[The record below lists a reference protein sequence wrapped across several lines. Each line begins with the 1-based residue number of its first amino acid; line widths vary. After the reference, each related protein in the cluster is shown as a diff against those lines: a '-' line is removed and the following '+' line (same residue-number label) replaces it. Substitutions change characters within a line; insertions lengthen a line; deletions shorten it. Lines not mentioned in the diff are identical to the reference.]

1 MARLDR
7 AVPEKSKRS
16 AAARLARTAPSG
28 SSADEIQMPKRANVK
43 RVTQSRR
50 RPAAAAVPP
59 RDLNVIAAGLL
70 QDMATIQTSER
81 SRFGYKRAAKVLA
94 AGLDRSI
101 ADLLEE
107 GTLRDVPFLGAAT
120 ERIVRELVTTGASA
134 TVDRAVAAS
143 PHRSDVEKR
152 RRFRRAYLSRHA
164 LRLAFD
170 APLPASIVSAA
181 QYRGDLQMHS
191 TWSDGVETIASLA
204 GAALTL
210 GWARIGMTDHSYGL
224 PIAGG
229 MSMEAAKRQHREIDD
244 VNQEFAGRVRVYKG
258 VEANILA
265 DGSLDLQESERG
277 IFEYVIASPHSLLR
291 RDTDQTAR
299 MIGAVRQRG
308 VAILGHPQGRMYN
321 SRPGVSADW
330 DRVFEE
336 AAGRGVAIELDGN
349 WHRQDID
356 YELASR
362 ALEAGCLFALDSDAH
377 SLPELPFTDYAIAH
391 ARLARIPADRVVNC
405 WGEQRFDGWLASRR
419 M

>member
-1 MARLDR
+1 
-7 AVPEKSKRS
+7 
-16 AAARLARTAPSG
+16 
-28 SSADEIQMPKRANVK
+28 
-43 RVTQSRR
+43 
-50 RPAAAAVPP
+50 
-59 RDLNVIAAGLL
+59 
-70 QDMATIQTSER
+70 
-81 SRFGYKRAAKVLA
+81 
-94 AGLDRSI
+94 
-101 ADLLEE
+101 
-107 GTLRDVPFLGAAT
+107 
-120 ERIVRELVTTGASA
+120 
-134 TVDRAVAAS
+134 
-143 PHRSDVEKR
+143 
-152 RRFRRAYLSRHA
+152 
-164 LRLAFD
+164 
-170 APLPASIVSAA
+170 
-181 QYRGDLQMHS
+181 
-191 TWSDGVETIASLA
+191 
-204 GAALTL
+204 
-210 GWARIGMTDHSYGL
+210 
-224 PIAGG
+224 

-405 WGEQRFDGWLASRR
+405 WDEQRFDGWLASRR

>member
-1 MARLDR
+1 
-7 AVPEKSKRS
+7 
-16 AAARLARTAPSG
+16 
-28 SSADEIQMPKRANVK
+28 MPKRANVK

-50 RPAAAAVPP
+50 RSPASAAPAPDP
-59 RDLNVIAAGLL
+59 NIIAAGLL
-70 QDMATIQTSER
+70 QDMAIIQTSER

-94 AGLDRSI
+94 AGLDRSV
-101 ADLLEE
+101 AELVEE

-120 ERIVRELVTTGASA
+120 ERIVRELIATGSSA
-134 TVDRAVAAS
+134 LVARAVAAS
-143 PHRSDVEKR
+143 PQRADVEKR
-152 RRFRRAYLSRHA
+152 RKFLRASLRRYA

-170 APLPASIVSAA
+170 MALPPAIVSAA
-181 QYRGDLQMHS
+181 RYRGDLQMHS

-204 GAALTL
+204 GAALAL
-210 GWARIGMTDHSYGL
+210 GWTRIGVTDHSYGL

-229 MSMEAAKRQHREIDD
+229 MSMDAAKRQHREIDE

-265 DGSLDLQESERG
+265 DGSLDLQEPERRV
-277 IFEYVIASPHSLLR
+277 FEYVIASPHSLLR
-291 RDTDQTAR
+291 RDTDQTSR
-299 MIGAVRQRG
+299 MLGAVRQRG

-336 AAGRGVAIELDGN
+336 AAERQVAIELDGN

-356 YELASR
+356 YELAAR
-362 ALEAGCLFALDSDAH
+362 ALDAGCLFALDSDAH

-391 ARLARIPADRVVNC
+391 ARLARLPAERVVNC
-405 WGEQRFDGWLASRR
+405 WDEARFDEWLASRR
-419 M
+419 R